1 MPFWYFFTVPKLPV
15 EVSDRSNRVEVRE
28 YLLKEGDLVAP
39 GAAVAIVEN
48 RWATIRL
55 KANGYGILQKT
66 IFSPGTDVQIN
77 DPIAVIGADGENIPY
92 GKNYSIAEVVE
103 IKREKPSKDQSHTVE
118 NKLPPPTVRG

>member
-39 GAAVAIVEN
+39 GTAIAVVEN

-77 DPIAVIGADGENIPY
+77 TPIAVIGADGENIPY
-92 GKNYSIAEVVE
+92 GKDYSIAEVVE
-103 IKREKPSKDQSHTVE
+103 IKREKPSKDRGHTVQ
-118 NKLPPPTVRG
+118 NTLTPPRG